1 MKKTVKS
8 IERPEFIVF
17 ERINRQTE
25 VEEQALKLLI
35 KINSLNEDKK
45 INNNIIFA
53 GVILASAGTIITMKI
68 NPEGLSLIILGV
80 VATIYALNKNRKIKV
95 KLDELRK
102 KFNMSIKE
110 LINLNSID
118 IENID
123 LIELEDDDIE
133 IVPERVRKI

>member
-95 KLDELRK
+95 KLDELSK